1 MNTEELKKKKN
12 DVQTKFIFIFIISTD
27 RPIQKK
33 KKLIRPEIADL
44 L

>member
-27 RPIQKK
+27 IVQFKK
-33 KKLIRPEIADL
+33 K
-44 L
+44 